1 MNSENLLEKLRFQIG
16 FSEFKLGEFAGKAM
30 LPDASRKD
38 SPSLNSENLLEKQ
51 WFQGGFSEF
60 EFGEFVGKAMLPK
73 RILRV

>member
-1 MNSENLLEKLRFQIG
+1 MERLCLQRR
-16 FSEFKLGEFAGKAM
+16 FSEFKLGEFAGKAL

-38 SPSLNSENLLEKQ
+38 SPSLNSENLLEKP

-60 EFGEFVGKAMLPK
+60 ELGEFAGIPLLPE